1 MPETSRIGLD
11 TQVDR
16 TTSDD
21 RPYHFKPL
29 NQEGRIRRVFGVPED
44 SPIPPVTEAT
54 LATYHDFLIGNLAF
68 PFDALVCQH
77 DGESGHLIGYV
88 KITGLV
94 DPRSRRNHV
103 VQGLLVLTENHKNA
117 VEKPLVEIGVR
128 EDNPNCTLIDD
139 YSYWFVNWL

>member
-1 MPETSRIGLD
+1 MPDTSRFGLD

-16 TTSDD
+16 KTSDD

-29 NQEGRIRRVFGVPED
+29 DQEGRIRRVFGVPED
-44 SPIPPVTEAT
+44 ATIPPVAEAT
-54 LATYHDFLIGNLAF
+54 LATYHDFLIDNLAF

-88 KITGLV
+88 KIVGLV

-103 VQGLLVLTENHKNA
+103 VQGLVASAENHKSDMR
-117 VEKPLVEIGVR
+117 KPLAEIGVQ
-128 EDNPNCTLIDD
+128 EDNPNCELIDD